1 MRRRELMVGTFGML
15 FLATVEAAGQQAWE
29 EITGPEG
36 RYRCRLPGDVHR
48 IRAAGHG
55 VTMITYVTVLPGRF
69 AFEFVDVGFDS
80 PHQVLQGAALATAL
94 EQMQGGMQ
102 KSFPGSTLVDQRPI
116 MTGALAGR
124 EFVLSTDGGS
134 RFVRTRLYLTSSA
147 AYTATVQ
154 GPAAE
159 RQNPVVAQFID
170 SIQFG

>member
-1 MRRRELMVGTFGML
+1 MML
-15 FLATVEAAGQQAWE
+15 LAGVPAAAQQAWE
-29 EITGPEG
+29 EIAGPDG
-36 RYRCRLPGDVHR
+36 RYRFRIPGECHR

-55 VTMITYVTVLPGRF
+55 VAMVTYVAVLPGRF

-102 KSFPGSTLVDQRPI
+102 KSFPGSTLVDQRPVV
-116 MTGALAGR
+116 TDALAGR

-134 RFVRTRLYLTSSA
+134 RFVRTRLYLTTTA

-159 RQNPVVAQFID
+159 RQNPAVAQFLD
-170 SIQFG
+170 SIRFG